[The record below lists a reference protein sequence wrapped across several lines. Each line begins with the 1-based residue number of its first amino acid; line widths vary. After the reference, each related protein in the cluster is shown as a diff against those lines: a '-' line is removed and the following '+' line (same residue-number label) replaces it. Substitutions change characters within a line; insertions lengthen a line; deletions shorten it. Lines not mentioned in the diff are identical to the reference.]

1 MNTKTKAQVGL
12 FLLTVKNAEEFRPT
26 EEQQTVLLLAR
37 KHSLIVHVKPS
48 PMENLF
54 CEENEEGRYE
64 LSNVGGR
71 LVGTT
76 SVPNLVS
83 GKYLLPNST
92 HWFDQVRW
100 RYMIPLA
107 VIISVVAAVVLVQ
120 LRAVSSHR

>member
-1 MNTKTKAQVGL
+1 MNTKTKAQIGL

-26 EEQQTVLLLAR
+26 EEQQAVLLLAR

-76 SVPNLVS
+76 SVSNLVS

-107 VIISVVAAVVLVQ
+107 VIISVVVAVVLVQ
-120 LRAVSSHR
+120 LRAISSHR